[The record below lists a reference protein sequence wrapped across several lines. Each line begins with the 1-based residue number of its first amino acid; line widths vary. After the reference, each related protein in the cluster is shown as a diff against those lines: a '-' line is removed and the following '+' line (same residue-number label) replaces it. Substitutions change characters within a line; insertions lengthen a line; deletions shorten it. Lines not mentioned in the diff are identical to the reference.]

1 MIREPI
7 GDDDSLSLRHT
18 HSHIYVM
25 TIMAP
30 LYPPTRN
37 KNRSGSLSRSILS
50 ADMSGRELIMKM
62 KGWMDMDGSYEFF
75 LLSLIFILAQDFL
88 HTEHPEIGL
97 VASTSF

>member
-1 MIREPI
+1 
-7 GDDDSLSLRHT
+7 
-18 HSHIYVM
+18 
-25 TIMAP
+25 
-30 LYPPTRN
+30 
-37 KNRSGSLSRSILS
+37 
-50 ADMSGRELIMKM
+50 MKM